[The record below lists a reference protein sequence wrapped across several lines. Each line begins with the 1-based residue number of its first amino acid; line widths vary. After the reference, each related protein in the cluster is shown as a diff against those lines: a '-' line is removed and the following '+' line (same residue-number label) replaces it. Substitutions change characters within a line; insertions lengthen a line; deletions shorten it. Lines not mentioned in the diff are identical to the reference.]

1 MNLVYFSDQELK
13 CQHCGKHGINL
24 EFMEKIDKLR
34 AVCGFPFMVTSAY
47 RCEEHPIE
55 ARKAKPGAHTT
66 GHAIDIHC
74 YGDKALRIIEE
85 AQKMGFKR
93 IGIAQKG
100 ELTKR
105 FIHLDDADELGFP
118 SPALWTY

>member
-13 CQHCGKHGINL
+13 CQHCGKMGINY

-47 RCEEHPIE
+47 RCKEHPIE
-55 ARKAKPGAHTT
+55 ARKTNPGAHST
-66 GHAIDIHC
+66 GHAIDIHA

-100 ELTKR
+100 ELTSR